1 MAEQPSG
8 FGTPPPGRDHG
19 KADLREEVKE
29 SAPEAREGA
38 RSTMEQAKEQV
49 ARAAHEAETRT
60 RSMIES
66 QKGAAADSVHNV
78 ADALRKT
85 AHQLDDQNQRMAGQ
99 LTNWAAE
106 GLDRFSQSLR
116 ERDLGALLNQ
126 AEDVARR
133 QPAVFI
139 GGAVALGF
147 VVSRFLKSSAERRRG
162 YSSYSSGSSYYRY
175 GSGPGDRPEGG
186 YAPSTGYDP
195 MTGTYGRGRSG
206 GGSSSYGGA
215 RQPGSSSYG
224 SSQPG
229 SSGSSS
235 YGSQSGSSGSTA
247 QSSSRTDPL
256 NPPPV
261 GGV

>member
-19 KADLREEVKE
+19 KADLREEAKE
-29 SAPEAREGA
+29 FASEAREGA
-38 RSTMEQAKEQV
+38 RSTMEQAKEQA

-85 AHQLDDQNQRMAGQ
+85 AHQLDDQNQRMVGQ

-162 YSSYSSGSSYYRY
+162 YSSHSGAGYRGDTGYGSSGRGY
-175 GSGPGDRPEGG
+175 RPEGG

-195 MTGTYGRGRSG
+195 MTG
-206 GGSSSYGGA
+206 
-215 RQPGSSSYG
+215 SYG
-224 SSQPG
+224 SG
-229 SSGSSS
+229 SGRASGASGPASSRFAESGS
-235 YGSQSGSSGSTA
+235 
-247 QSSSRTDPL
+247 DPL